1 MKSKAPSIP
10 YIIWMLVFT
19 IIPLAMVVYYAFTD
33 KSGNFTLQSFA
44 DSLFYT
50 DVFVRSLWIAL
61 LSTAICLLI
70 AYPLSYIMSRARA
83 STRNVIT
90 MLGRFGC
97 AFAGAG
103 CTFAWQRRSGC
114 AGYGV

>member
-10 YIIWMLVFT
+10 YLIWMLVFT

-70 AYPLSYIMSRARA
+70 AYPI
-83 STRNVIT
+83 
-90 MLGRFGC
+90 
-97 AFAGAG
+97 
-103 CTFAWQRRSGC
+103 
-114 AGYGV
+114 